1 MAGQITLGSIPALL
15 RPGLDEIVSAYKD
28 YPAMYLKWFD
38 VRESN
43 MAWEQD
49 TVVKMLGPAQFK
61 QDGSSIY
68 YDTMNQRWSQYYV
81 HKNVAIGFIITSNA
95 IKDNLYKAKFP
106 MQMAALKKSLL
117 SFRETIGASVNNN
130 GFSSSYPGGDGKALY
145 AIDHPVQGGTFA
157 NTFVTQADL
166 NETSLQDAVNGIMRF
181 VDEAGIP
188 AMIKPRSLQVPI
200 GNQWV
205 AKKLFGS
212 VYEPATGNNAV
223 NTVYGT
229 EVIPEKFNVNV
240 YLTDDNA
247 WYIKTDADVGF
258 KCFNRDPLEID
269 TQEDFDTKSVK
280 VSATERYSMSWTNP
294 RAGFASSGAS

>member
-15 RPGLDEIVSAYKD
+15 RPGLDEIVSAYPD
-28 YPAMYLKWFD
+28 YPAAYKRWFD
-38 VRESN
+38 IRTSN

-68 YDTMNQRWSQYYV
+68 YDTMNQRYSQYYV
-81 HKNVAIGFIITSNA
+81 HKNVAIGFIITANA
-95 IKDNLYKAKFP
+95 IKDNLYKNKFP
-106 MQMAALKKSLL
+106 MQQAALKKSLL
-117 SFRETIGASVNNN
+117 AFRETIGASVNNN
-130 GFSSSYPGGDGKALY
+130 GFSASYPGGDGVALY
-145 AIDHPVQGGTFA
+145 STAHPVQTGTFA
-157 NTFVTQADL
+157 NTFGTQADL
-166 NETSLQDAVNGIMRF
+166 NETSLQDAINAIMRF
-181 VDEAGIP
+181 VDEAGIK
-188 AMIKPRSLQVPI
+188 AMVKPRMLSVPI

-205 AKKLFGS
+205 AKKLLGS
-212 VYEPATGNNAV
+212 VYEPATGNNAI

-229 EVIPEKFNVNV
+229 EVIPDGYDVNV
-240 YLTDDNA
+240 YYTDDNA

-294 RAGFASSGAS
+294 RAGFASSGVN